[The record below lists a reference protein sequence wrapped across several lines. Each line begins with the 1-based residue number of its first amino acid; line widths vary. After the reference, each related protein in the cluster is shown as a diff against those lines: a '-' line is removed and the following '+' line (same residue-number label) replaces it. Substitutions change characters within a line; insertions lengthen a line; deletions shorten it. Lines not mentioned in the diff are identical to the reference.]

1 MPRYAI
7 FFLLF
12 ILFQTNYLAAQESVN
27 SENTLTGM
35 VVYQQKIDM
44 RTYVVKS
51 DTLKFNRSKSIFSWN
66 LYNNEFGLPSEIK
79 ERFPVAQI
87 PEDASITR
95 MTGQQNFYD
104 TTKDSIF
111 SRKSMRQIN
120 TILYLEEKKPNI
132 NWNISDSTK
141 SIGNY
146 SVQKATTRFRGRDYT
161 AWFTP
166 EIPLPFG
173 PWKLNG
179 LPGLILEAYDQT
191 GNIYFSASNVNLEG
205 IGSID
210 PITLNGEE
218 KIITLVEYTEIIN
231 NFERE
236 MKSATLKKVR
246 GALNGL
252 ELSNMKINLPD
263 IELMETFED
272 RTDQ

>member
-1 MPRYAI
+1 MSQYAI
-7 FFLLF
+7 LFLLF
-12 ILFQTNYLAAQESVN
+12 ILFQTNYLAAQETSTFEN
-27 SENTLTGM
+27 SSTGM

-51 DTLKFNRSKSIFSWN
+51 DTLKFNREKSFFSWN
-66 LYNNEFGLPSEIK
+66 LYNNQSGLPDEIK
-79 ERFPVAQI
+79 ERFPGAKI
-87 PEDASITR
+87 PEDVSMTR

-111 SRKSMRQIN
+111 SRKSMRQLN
-120 TILYLEEKKPNI
+120 TVLYLKEKKPHI

-141 SIGNY
+141 NIGNY
-146 SVQKATTRFRGRDYT
+146 PVQKATAQFRGRNYT
-161 AWFTP
+161 VWFTP
-166 EIPLPFG
+166 DIPLPYG
-173 PWKLNG
+173 PWKLQG
-179 LPGLILEAYDQT
+179 LPGLILEAYDKS
-191 GNIYFSASNVNLEG
+191 GHVNFSATEIDLEEMD
-205 IGSID
+205 SIR
-210 PITLNGEE
+210 PIQLNGEE

-252 ELSNMKINLPD
+252 ELSNMKINLPEV
-263 IELMETFED
+263 ELMETFED